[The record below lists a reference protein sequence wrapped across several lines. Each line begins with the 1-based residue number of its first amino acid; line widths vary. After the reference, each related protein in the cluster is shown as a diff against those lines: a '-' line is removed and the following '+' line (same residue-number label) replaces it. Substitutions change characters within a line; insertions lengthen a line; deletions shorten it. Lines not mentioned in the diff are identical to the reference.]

1 VDRAPRPSWAL
12 CWAGAAVGLLA
23 LLMSASTATAPPAS
37 PWEAGG
43 ATGRTAPAASAVGT
57 SSSSFTTVIDVPIR
71 SWRRL
76 PPSPPVRVE
85 IPGIGVSSPLVRLG
99 RNPDGSMQVPADFQV
114 AGWFAEGPE
123 PGQLGPAVIAGHV
136 DSRTGPA
143 IFYRL
148 RELRP
153 GDVIRVTRADR
164 REVRFVVES
173 LARYPKQALPTELVY
188 GSTTVP
194 SLRLITCTGTF
205 DRAGRSYRDNL
216 VVSAV
221 VAGDSRPPLPNASRP
236 SARTGAG
243 R

>member
-1 VDRAPRPSWAL
+1 V
-12 CWAGAAVGLLA
+12 VGLLA
-23 LLMSASTATAPPAS
+23 LLMSASTTTAPPAS
-37 PWEAGG
+37 PREAGG
-43 ATGRTAPAASAVGT
+43 AAGRTAAAAGAARASP
-57 SSSSFTTVIDVPIR
+57 SSSTVVIDVPIR

-85 IPGIGVSSPLVRLG
+85 IPGIGVTSPLVRLG
-99 RNPDGSMQVPADFQV
+99 RNPDGTMQVPTDFQV

-136 DSRTGPA
+136 DSTTGPA
-143 IFYRL
+143 VFYRL

-153 GDVIRVTRADR
+153 GDLIRVTRADR

-173 LARYPKQALPTELVY
+173 VASYPKQALPAELVY

-205 DRAGRSYRDNL
+205 DRARRSYRDNL

-221 VAGDSRPPLPNASRP
+221 VAGGSPPRSE
-236 SARTGAG
+236 AG

>member
-1 VDRAPRPSWAL
+1 V
-12 CWAGAAVGLLA
+12 VGLLA
-23 LLMSASTATAPPAS
+23 LLMSASTTTAPPAS
-37 PWEAGG
+37 PREAGG
-43 ATGRTAPAASAVGT
+43 AAGRTAAAAGAARASP
-57 SSSSFTTVIDVPIR
+57 SSSTVVIDVPIR

-85 IPGIGVSSPLVRLG
+85 IPGIGVTSPLVRLG
-99 RNPDGSMQVPADFQV
+99 RNPDGTMQVPTDFQV
-114 AGWFAEGPE
+114 AGWFVEGPE

-136 DSRTGPA
+136 DSTTGPA
-143 IFYRL
+143 VFYRL

-153 GDVIRVTRADR
+153 GDLIRVTRADR

-173 LARYPKQALPTELVY
+173 VASYPKQALPAELVY

-205 DRAGRSYRDNL
+205 DRARRSYRDNL

-221 VAGDSRPPLPNASRP
+221 VAGGSPPRSE
-236 SARTGAG
+236 AG